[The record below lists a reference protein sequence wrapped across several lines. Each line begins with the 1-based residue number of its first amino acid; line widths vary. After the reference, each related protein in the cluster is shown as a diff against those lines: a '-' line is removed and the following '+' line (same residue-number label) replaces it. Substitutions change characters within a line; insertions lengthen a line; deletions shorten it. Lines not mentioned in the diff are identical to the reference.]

1 MKNYPYEYVILYLTL
16 RGEMSTSKQ
25 KNKKKA
31 VAKLERDELI
41 KKGNEAYAALKK
53 DPEAW
58 AEILKE
64 REEWDQTLLD
74 GLDDL

>member
-1 MKNYPYEYVILYLTL
+1 LP
-16 RGEMSTSKQ
+16 
-25 KNKKKA
+25 
-31 VAKLERDELI
+31 LERDDLI
-41 KKGNEAYAALKK
+41 RRGNEAYAALKK